1 MLAVIKL
8 LRAAAHAV
16 GGYWMVRREF
26 PHLDEASKGLKVQG
40 WSVRMLQIM
49 GITLDVRGEVPQHG
63 PLLLVA
69 NHISWLD
76 ILVLHAS
83 RHCRFVSKADVHHW
97 PIIGTLANGCGTVF
111 VERESRRDA
120 MRVVHHMADA
130 LRGSA
135 DSVGDVLAIF
145 PEGTTSDGNGTLPF
159 HANLFQAAISTHAPV
174 QAIGLSYLDAQ
185 SGMPSHAADFVG
197 DISLLG
203 SVWATLTAKP
213 MLARV
218 SFGKLLSSEGLDRRT
233 LAAQARDE
241 ITALRAGSTIPG

>member
-1 MLAVIKL
+1 MLALIRL
-8 LRAAAHAV
+8 LRAAAHAI

-26 PHLDEASKGLKVQG
+26 PHLDEATKGLKVQG

-49 GITLDVRGEVPQHG
+49 GITLDVRGEVPSHG

-97 PIIGTLANGCGTVF
+97 PVIGTLANGCGTVF

-130 LRGSA
+130 LRS
-135 DSVGDVLAIF
+135 GDVLAIF

-174 QAIGLSYLDAQ
+174 QPIGLTYLDAK
-185 SGMPSHAADFVG
+185 SGAPSHVTDYVG
-197 DISLLG
+197 DVSLVG
-203 SVWATLTAKP
+203 SVWATVSAKP
-213 MLARV
+213 LLARV
-218 SFGKLLSSEGLDRRT
+218 CFGRRLASVGLDRRS
-233 LAAQARDE
+233 LAAQARE
-241 ITALRAGSTIPG
+241 EVTTLRVASKGIPG

>member
-1 MLAVIKL
+1 MLAVIRL
-8 LRAAAHAV
+8 LRAAAHAI

-26 PHLDEASKGLKVQG
+26 PHLDEATKGLKVQG

-49 GITLDVRGEVPQHG
+49 GITLDVRGEVPSHG

-97 PIIGTLANGCGTVF
+97 PVIGTLANGCGTVF

-130 LRGSA
+130 LRS
-135 DSVGDVLAIF
+135 GDVLAIF

-174 QAIGLSYLDAQ
+174 QPIGLTYLDAQ
-185 SGMPSHAADFVG
+185 SGVPSHVTDYVG
-197 DISLLG
+197 DVSLVG
-203 SVWATLTAKP
+203 SVWATVSAKP
-213 MLARV
+213 LLARV
-218 SFGKLLSSEGLDRRT
+218 CFGQPLASVGLDRRS
-233 LAAQARDE
+233 LAAQARE
-241 ITALRAGSTIPG
+241 EVTTLRAASKGIPG